1 MILVVGATGLVGG
14 MMVKGLLEKGHSVRI
29 LVRPQSKASF
39 QPLVEK
45 GAQPVLGDLKDRAS
59 LDQVCEGVD
68 ALLTTANSARRGG
81 GDTLETVEI
90 LGNRNLIGA
99 AKAAKVQHVIFT
111 SALGADVMNPVPFL
125 RSRGLAEAYLRESG
139 LDYTV
144 LQANLILDLWL
155 GIILGRPLETG
166 QPVRIIGEGKRRHS
180 FVAAKDIAAFAIAT
194 LHHPAARRQTLK
206 IGGPQALSWLNV
218 VEMAR
223 RALGRELPVQHYASG
238 DPEAVAGLPPEGGAA
253 LDGLMTHLDSFDSP
267 LDMTE
272 LALTYGVH
280 MTAIEDLLRETFV
293 RG

>member
-14 MMVKGLLEKGHSVRI
+14 MMVEGLLEKGHSVRI
-29 LVRPQSKASF
+29 LVRPQSKANS

-59 LDQVCEGVD
+59 LDQACEGVD

-81 GDTLETVEI
+81 EDTVETVEI
-90 LGNRNLIGA
+90 QGNRNLIDA

-111 SALGADVMNPVPFL
+111 SALGVDATSPIPFL
-125 RSRGLAEAYLRESG
+125 RGRGLAEAYLHDSG

-166 QPVRIIGEGKRRHS
+166 QPIRIIGEGKRRHS
-180 FVAAKDIAAFAIAT
+180 FVAAKDIAAFGIAA
-194 LHHPAARRQTLK
+194 LHHPAAKQQTLK

-223 RALGRELPVQHYASG
+223 RVLGRDLPVQHYASG
-238 DPEAVAGLPPEGGAA
+238 DPEAVAGLPPEVGAGF
-253 LDGLMTHLDSFDSP
+253 DGMMTTLDSFDSP

-272 LALTYGVH
+272 LTLTYSVQ

-293 RG
+293 HG